1 MIKPPLDL
9 FPQDLKVQIRV
20 IVMFRVLAQ
29 LFLPI
34 TSQNLSKIQNF
45 ISEDYASL
53 QWFQGQSPTVKDSTP
68 QDFIIEWHWSAHIHQ
83 EEKIHLCHYANHFCK
98 RGTLFRKRLKITTL
112 QILNFMFCFYVAI
125 KKLESIF
132 VWQI

>member
-20 IVMFRVLAQ
+20 IVMFRVLTQ

-34 TSQNLSKIQNF
+34 ASQNLWKIQNF

-53 QWFQGQSPTVKDSTP
+53 QWFQGQSPTVKKEI
-68 QDFIIEWHWSAHIHQ
+68 QFI
-83 EEKIHLCHYANHFCK
+83 
-98 RGTLFRKRLKITTL
+98 LKHVL
-112 QILNFMFCFYVAI
+112 
-125 KKLESIF
+125 
-132 VWQI
+132 